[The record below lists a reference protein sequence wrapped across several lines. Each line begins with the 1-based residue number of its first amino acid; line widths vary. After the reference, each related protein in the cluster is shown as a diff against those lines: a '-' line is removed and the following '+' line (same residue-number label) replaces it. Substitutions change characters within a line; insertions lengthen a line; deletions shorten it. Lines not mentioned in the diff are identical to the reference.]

1 MKCFIFSDI
10 GTTKA
15 HPSCIGILYAW
26 ELVSRSYQAISLYI
40 LFVLDGCQQ
49 SCKFRTQT
57 IMSQSNN
64 PISPLSPP
72 VIPCFQL
79 PFCSD
84 STRAINTGIPI
95 KHLPSAATRDDSC
108 DKSSSVDHEYSDSLM
123 TSTGAEVASRWS
135 VESAVMMR
143 YSRWLMSDDEITKTS
158 YQPLTTIYKPVKDEG
173 CVVCTIQVLVGLIT

>member
-1 MKCFIFSDI
+1 MKCFIFSDV

-15 HPSCIGILYAW
+15 HPSCIILYAW
-26 ELVSRSYQAISLYI
+26 SFVSRSYRDNFSLKFY
-40 LFVLDGCQQ
+40 VLDGCQR
-49 SCKFRTQT
+49 SSGLRTQAVT
-57 IMSQSNN
+57 SQANN

-72 VIPCFQL
+72 VVPCFQL

-84 STRAINTGIPI
+84 STRAINTGIPT

-108 DKSSSVDHEYSDSLM
+108 DKSSSVDHEYSDCVR
-123 TSTGAEVASRWS
+123 TSTGNEVASKWS

-158 YQPLTTIYKPVKDEG
+158 YQPQAILYKPVKDEG
-173 CVVCTIQVLVGLIT
+173 CVVCTSTCRPYYITE